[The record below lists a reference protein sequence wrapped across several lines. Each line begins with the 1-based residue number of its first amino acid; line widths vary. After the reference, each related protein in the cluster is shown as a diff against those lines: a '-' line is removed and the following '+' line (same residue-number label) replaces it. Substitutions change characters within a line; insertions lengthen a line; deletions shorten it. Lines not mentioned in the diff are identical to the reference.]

1 MANKE
6 ETYEPFGS
14 NVSEEELTEEYG
26 GLGKSVFICKKED
39 FERKPG
45 QPYINEEGNLVTF
58 VGQGENKMEWEHRE
72 ELMPD
77 IWHEVS
83 LVDDSYIFPSVN
95 PFTEGNQKSKKS
107 PRSFTQSFTIV
118 DDKMA
123 HYNAQMLA
131 VTVLPV
137 FSKSM
142 LPVTLPHTPFQLRD
156 GYTKLYR
163 NPHNFFYSEI
173 GNIYS
178 SSFFRKKSEEE
189 EEQLFENLETA
200 LNCGNLQSIRFR
212 SKLFHSWLK
221 SK

>member
-1 MANKE
+1 MAKKE
-6 ETYEPFGS
+6 ELKEKTA
-14 NVSEEELTEEYG
+14 EEYA
-26 GLGKSVFICKKED
+26 GLGTRVFVCKKED
-39 FERKPG
+39 FERQPG

-77 IWHEVS
+77 IWHEIS

-163 NPHNFFYSEI
+163 NTHNFFYSAME
-173 GNIYS
+173 NIYS
-178 SSFFRKKSEEE
+178 SSFFRKKSEED
-189 EEQLFENLETA
+189 EEQLFEKLEA
-200 LNCGNLQSIRFR
+200 VQQFFNYDLSQSP
-212 SKLFHSWLK
+212 LFHRWLK

>member
-14 NVSEEELTEEYG
+14 NVSEEELAEEYG

-39 FERKPG
+39 FERQPG

-131 VTVLPV
+131 VTILPV

-142 LPVTLPHTPFQLRD
+142 MPVTLPHTPFQLRD

-163 NPHNFFYSEI
+163 NPHNFFYSAME
-173 GNIYS
+173 NIYS
-178 SSFFRKKSEEE
+178 PFFRKKSEEE
-189 EEQLFENLETA
+189 EEQLFKKLEA
-200 LNCGNLQSIRFR
+200 VQQFFNYDLSQSP
-212 SKLFHSWLK
+212 LFHRWLK

>member
-95 PFTEGNQKSKKS
+95 PFTEGKQKSKKS
-107 PRSFTQSFTIV
+107 HRSFTQSFTIV

-142 LPVTLPHTPFQLRD
+142 LPVTLPHTPFPLRD

-163 NPHNFFYSEI
+163 NPHNFFYSAMEY
-173 GNIYS
+173 IYS
-178 SSFFRKKSEEE
+178 PFFRKKSEEE
-189 EEQLFENLETA
+189 QLFEKLEA
-200 LNCGNLQSIRFR
+200 VQQFFNYDLSQST
-212 SKLFHSWLK
+212 LFHRWLK

>member
-26 GLGKSVFICKKED
+26 GLGTRVFVCRKED
-39 FERKPG
+39 FERQPG

-95 PFTEGNQKSKKS
+95 PFTEGKQKSKKS
-107 PRSFTQSFTIV
+107 PRSFIV
-118 DDKMA
+118 PLTLVDEEEA
-123 HYNAQMLA
+123 HYEAQMLA

-142 LPVTLPHTPFQLRD
+142 LPITLPHTPFQLRD

-163 NPHNFFYSEI
+163 NPHNFFYSAME
-173 GNIYS
+173 NIYS
-178 SSFFRKKSEEE
+178 PFFRKKSEVD
-189 EEQLFENLETA
+189 EEQLFEKLEA
-200 LNCGNLQSIRFR
+200 VQQFFNYDLSQSP
-212 SKLFHSWLK
+212 LFHRWLK